1 MHRFLSQ
8 YVVADS
14 TNAGVRLAAI
24 EQNPAVASLLHAA
37 AQPAFPSMRARRPS
51 VRIHIIGYRA
61 WSYQMY
67 VRSVHGGLT
76 IEEAAIALTNV
87 VRRAYNDLAGMICM
101 PWGLHLGPTG
111 VAFEQLFLVAVHQ
124 VSRGSIQLTLAVEL

>member
-1 MHRFLSQ
+1 MFSPFTSLSG
-8 YVVADS
+8 AAHDS

-24 EQNPAVASLLHAA
+24 EQNPAVASLLYAA
-37 AQPAFPSMRARRPS
+37 AQPAFPSIRARRPS

-76 IEEAAIALTNV
+76 IEEAAIALTND
-87 VRRAYNDLAGMICM
+87 DLAGMICM

>member
-24 EQNPAVASLLHAA
+24 EQDPAVASFLHAA
-37 AQPAFPSMRARRPS
+37 AQPAFPGMRARRPS

-67 VRSVHGGLT
+67 VRPAHGDLT
-76 IEEAAIALTNV
+76 IEEAAIALTHV
-87 VRRAYNDLAGMICM
+87 VRRAYNPSVLLEN
-101 PWGLHLGPTG
+101 P
-111 VAFEQLFLVAVHQ
+111 
-124 VSRGSIQLTLAVEL
+124 